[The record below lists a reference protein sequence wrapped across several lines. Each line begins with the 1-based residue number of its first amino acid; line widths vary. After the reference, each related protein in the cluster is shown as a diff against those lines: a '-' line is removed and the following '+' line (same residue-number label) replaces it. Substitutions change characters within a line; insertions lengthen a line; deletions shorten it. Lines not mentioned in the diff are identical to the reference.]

1 MKRFPLLL
9 AVLAVALAGLGAHF
23 VVRGEALRGSESAR
37 DRAFVD
43 VDATAEVRSAVT
55 RAVNRVLSYSS
66 DDLGATER
74 AAEELLTGRAGREY
88 GELVTVLHDRAAG
101 QRLSVATNVTDSA
114 VVSLTGDT
122 ARVLVFADQTSRR
135 ADGDPTTTPLQL
147 TVTAHKPDRTWLITD
162 LEVH

>member
-1 MKRFPLLL
+1 MKRLPLLL

-88 GELVTVLHDRAAG
+88 GELVTVLHDRAAE
-101 QRLSVATNVTDSA
+101 QRLTVATNVTDAA
-114 VVSLTGDT
+114 VLSLTDDT

-147 TVTAHKPDRTWLITD
+147 VVTTHKPDRTWLITH
-162 LEVH
+162 LQVH